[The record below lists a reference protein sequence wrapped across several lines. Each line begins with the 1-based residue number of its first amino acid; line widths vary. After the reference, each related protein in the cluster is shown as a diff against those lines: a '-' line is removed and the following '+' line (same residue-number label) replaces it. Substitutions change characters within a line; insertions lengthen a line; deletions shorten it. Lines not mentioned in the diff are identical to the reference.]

1 MNSFTEY
8 MHKKAYSSDTIPGY
22 DRCVTKFLNWCK
34 QKQYEVSQLDYK
46 RCLEYFEYIE
56 NKKGKSG
63 KTLKNKSVS
72 HQLGTLK
79 LYFNYLVDEN
89 IHTNNPLAN
98 TNIKNVKR
106 EYNHT
111 LLSKIELEE
120 LYESFQTEN
129 IKSPNCEHVAIR
141 NKVVTGLAVF
151 QGCDAVAL
159 KSLKVEHIDLRK
171 GLVHIPGTKKTNG
184 RKLKLESCQTYDL
197 MQYLRVD
204 RPILQKRIEC
214 HTDALFPMN
223 TNRISCIT
231 SPAVKVLRSMNLRV
245 TNLKQI
251 RASVITL
258 WVKEHNLRKAQV
270 MCGHRF
276 ISSTEAYLKNDY
288 TEMHDAIGM
297 YHPMQ

>member
-1 MNSFTEY
+1 
-8 MHKKAYSSDTIPGY
+8 MHKNAYSSDTIPGY

-34 QKQYEVSQLDYK
+34 QKQYEVPQLDYK

-56 NKKGKSG
+56 NKKDSAGK
-63 KTLKNKSVS
+63 KLVNKSVS

-79 LYFNYLVDEN
+79 LYFNYLVEEN
-89 IHTNNPLAN
+89 IHIYNPLAN

-106 EYNHT
+106 KYSHT

-129 IKSPNCEHVAIR
+129 IKLPSCKSVAIR
-141 NKVVTGLAVF
+141 NKVVTGLAIF

-171 GLVHIPGTKKTNG
+171 GRVDIPGTKKTNG
-184 RKLKLESCQTYDL
+184 RTLKLEPCQTFDL
-197 MQYLRVD
+197 VQYLQMD

-214 HTDALFPMN
+214 YTDALFPMN

-231 SPAVKVLRSMNLRV
+231 SPVVKVLRSMNLRV

-258 WVKEHNLRKAQV
+258 WVTEHNLRKAQV

-276 ISSTEAYLKNDY
+276 ISSTEAYLKNDH

>member
-1 MNSFTEY
+1 MSSFSEY
-8 MHKKAYSSDTIPGY
+8 MHKNAYSSDTIPGY

-34 QKQYEVSQLDYK
+34 QKQDEVPQLDYK

-56 NKKGKSG
+56 NKKDSAGK
-63 KTLKNKSVS
+63 KLVNKSVS

-79 LYFNYLVDEN
+79 LYFNYLVEEN
-89 IHTNNPLAN
+89 IHIYNPLAN

-106 EYNHT
+106 KYSHT

-129 IKSPNCEHVAIR
+129 IKLPSCKSVAIR
-141 NKVVTGLAVF
+141 NKVVTGLAIF

-171 GLVHIPGTKKTNG
+171 GRVDIPGTKKTNG
-184 RKLKLESCQTYDL
+184 RTLKLEPCQTFDL
-197 MQYLRVD
+197 VQYLQMD

-214 HTDALFPMN
+214 YTDALFPMN

-231 SPAVKVLRSMNLRV
+231 SPVVKVLRSMNLRV

-258 WVKEHNLRKAQV
+258 WVTEHNLRKAQV

-276 ISSTEAYLKNDY
+276 ISSTEAYLKNDH

>member
-1 MNSFTEY
+1 MNSFSEY
-8 MHKKAYSSDTIPGY
+8 MHKKAYSTDTIPGY

-34 QKQYEVSQLDYK
+34 QKGYDVPQLDYK

-56 NKKGKSG
+56 NKKGSTG
-63 KTLKNKSVS
+63 KTLKNKTVS

-89 IHTNNPLAN
+89 IHTNNPLTN
-98 TNIKNVKR
+98 TVIQNVKR

-111 LLSKIELEE
+111 LLTAIELEE
-120 LYESFQTEN
+120 LYESFETEN
-129 IKSPNCEHVAIR
+129 IKLPSCKSVAVR
-141 NKVVTGLAVF
+141 NKVVTGLAIF

-159 KSLKVEHIDLRK
+159 KSLKEEHIDLRK
-171 GLVHIPGTKKTNG
+171 GIVHIPGTKKTNG
-184 RKLKLESCQTYDL
+184 RKLKLDSSQTFDL
-197 MQYLRVD
+197 IQYIQVD

-214 HTDALFPMN
+214 YSDALFPMN

-231 SPAVKVLRSMNLRV
+231 SPVVKVLRSMNLRV

-258 WVKEHNLRKAQV
+258 WVTEHNLRKAQV

-276 ISSTEAYLKNDY
+276 ISSTEAYLRNDH
-288 TEMHDAIGM
+288 TEMHDEIGIH
-297 YHPMQ
+297 HPMQ

>member
-8 MHKKAYSSDTIPGY
+8 MHKNAYSPNTIPIY

-34 QKQYEVSQLDYK
+34 QKQYEVPQLDYK

-56 NKKGKSG
+56 TKKGSTG
-63 KTLKNKSVS
+63 KTLVNKSVS
-72 HQLGTLK
+72 HQLGILK

-89 IHTNNPLAN
+89 IHTNNPLVN
-98 TNIKNVKR
+98 TNIKGVKR

-111 LLSKIELEE
+111 LLSAIELEE
-120 LYESFQTEN
+120 LYESFETEN
-129 IKSPNCEHVAIR
+129 IKLPSCKSVAVR
-141 NKVVTGLAVF
+141 NKVVTGLAIF
-151 QGCDAVAL
+151 QGCDAVTL

-171 GLVHIPGTKKTNG
+171 GRVDIPGTKKTNG
-184 RKLKLESCQTYDL
+184 RKLKLDSCQTFDL
-197 MQYLRVD
+197 IQYLQVD

-214 HTDALFPMN
+214 YSEALFPMN

-231 SPAVKVLRSMNLRV
+231 SPVVKVLRSMNLRV

-276 ISSTEAYLKNDY
+276 ISSTEAYLKNDH
-288 TEMHDAIGM
+288 TEIHDAISEF
-297 YHPMQ
+297 HPMQ

>member
-1 MNSFTEY
+1 
-8 MHKKAYSSDTIPGY
+8 MHKNAYSPNTIPVY

-56 NKKGKSG
+56 TKKGSTG

-79 LYFNYLVDEN
+79 LYFNYLVEEN
-89 IHTNNPLAN
+89 IHIYNPLEN

-129 IKSPNCEHVAIR
+129 IKSPNCEHVAVR

-159 KSLKVEHIDLRK
+159 KSLTEEHIDLRK
-171 GLVHIPGTKKTNG
+171 GRVHIPGTKKTNA
-184 RKLKLESCQTYDL
+184 RTFKLGAGQAYELRD
-197 MQYLRVD
+197 YLDID
-204 RPILQKRIEC
+204 RPILQKRIGC
-214 HTDALFPMN
+214 DSDALFPMN

-231 SPAVKVLRSMNLRV
+231 SPVVKVLRSMNLRV

-258 WVKEHNLRKAQV
+258 WVKEHNLRKVQV

-276 ISSTEAYLKNDY
+276 ISSTEAYLKNDH

-297 YHPMQ
+297 FHPMQ